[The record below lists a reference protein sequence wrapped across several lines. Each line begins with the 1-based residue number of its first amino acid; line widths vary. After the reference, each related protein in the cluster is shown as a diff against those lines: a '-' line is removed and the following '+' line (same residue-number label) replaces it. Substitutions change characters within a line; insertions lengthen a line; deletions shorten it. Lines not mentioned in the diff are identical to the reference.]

1 MKSRRR
7 NTVPSLPVR
16 EIESI
21 TELWMLRILVPLA
34 GHKVFVMRN
43 GFSEDAVARS
53 LGVGDWL
60 DNDELDFDSAAVRT
74 RLRELHVAA
83 EARAARLALPP
94 ALQANM
100 VRLAE
105 LVGLSEVDCRILE
118 FAAVLHHDRVLDDC
132 ADTLGHLNTVKIVD
146 ALATVL
152 GLDRRC
158 VQSAL
163 GSQGVLA
170 RSGLLAIDP
179 GSSGY
184 LRSKLDLLSDSFA
197 DLILGGAA
205 DPLTLLRDTVSP
217 SAAPRLTL
225 DDYGHIDQSL
235 ALLRPYLQ
243 QALASGR
250 AGVNIFVHGAPG
262 TRKSEFARAM
272 AAVLDCELFE
282 VASEDSDGD
291 PVLGERRLRAYRAAQ
306 SFFGQRNA
314 MILFDEVED
323 VFNDGDRM
331 FGRMST
337 AQKRKAWLNRTLEQ
351 NAVPTLW
358 LSNSID
364 GIDPA
369 FLRRFDMVIAM
380 PVPPR
385 AQRERIVRDACGDA
399 LEEAAIRRIASAP
412 QLAPAVVSR
421 AADIVRTIGARLDPA
436 GAGRAVE
443 FLIDQSLEAQGH
455 APLRHADAARLPAEY
470 DAALLNADADMV
482 ALADGLG
489 SSRSARLC
497 LYGPPGTGKT
507 AYGRWLAE
515 RLEMPLL
522 LYTASDLISK
532 WVGESEKNIAAA
544 FRRAESENG
553 VLLIDEVDSF
563 LQDRTHAR
571 QSWEVTMVNE
581 MLTRMEA
588 YSGVFIASTN
598 LMEGLDPAALRRFDL
613 KVCFDFLTPAQS
625 ALLLDRYSLN
635 LGLAPATAPDQA
647 RLRMLRNVTPGDFA
661 AVARQHRFRP
671 ITSAAGFVQALAQ
684 ECMLKA
690 PISPGIGFLRQA

>member
-1 MKSRRR
+1 MKTRRR
-7 NTVPSLPVR
+7 SASQYPSVK
-16 EIESI
+16 EIDSI
-21 TELWMLRILVPLA
+21 AELWMLRILVPLS
-34 GHKVFVMRN
+34 GHKEFVLRN
-43 GFSEDAVARS
+43 GFSEDKVARR

-74 RLRELHVAA
+74 QLRELHVAA
-83 EARAARLALPP
+83 EARASQLAAPPGLRSNMARLS
-94 ALQANM
+94 Q
-100 VRLAE
+100 
-105 LVGLSEVDCRILE
+105 LVGLSDVDCSILE
-118 FAAVLHHDRVLDDC
+118 FAALLHHDRVLDDC
-132 ADTLGHLNTVKIVD
+132 ADTLGHLNSLKVVD
-146 ALATVL
+146 ALASVL
-152 GLDRRC
+152 ALDRRS

-170 RSGLLAIDP
+170 RSGLLAIDR

-184 LRSKLDLLSDSFA
+184 LRGKLDLLSDNFA
-197 DLILGGAA
+197 DLILGGEA
-205 DPLTLLRDTVSP
+205 DPLTLLKDTVSP
-217 SAAPRLTL
+217 STPALL
-225 DDYGHIDQSL
+225 DLVDYGHIDESL
-235 ALLRPYLQ
+235 ALLKPYLE
-243 QALASGR
+243 QALATGR
-250 AGVNIFVHGAPG
+250 VGVNIFLHGAPG
-262 TRKSEFARAM
+262 TGKSELARAL
-272 AAVLDCELFE
+272 AEVLECELFE

-291 PVLGERRLRAYRAAQ
+291 PVLGERRLRAFRAAQ

-323 VFNDGDRM
+323 VFNDGDRL

-351 NAVPTLW
+351 NTVPALW
-358 LSNSID
+358 LSNTID

-369 FLRRFDMVIAM
+369 FLRRFDMVIEM

-385 AQRERIVRDACGDA
+385 KQHERIVRQACAGVLDDT
-399 LEEAAIRRIASAP
+399 AIRRVASSP

-421 AADIVRTIGARLDPA
+421 AADVVRTIGSRLDSA
-436 GAGRAVE
+436 SAARAVE

-455 APLRHADAARLPAEY
+455 DSLRQGDAARLPAEY
-470 DAALLNADADMV
+470 DAALLNADTDMLQ
-482 ALADGLG
+482 LADGLAAN
-489 SSRSARLC
+489 RSARLC

-515 RLEMPLL
+515 RLGMPLL

-553 VLLIDEVDSF
+553 LLLVDEVDSF
-563 LQDRTHAR
+563 LQDRAHAR

-598 LMEGLDPAALRRFDL
+598 LMGGLDPAALRRFDL
-613 KVCFDFLTPAQS
+613 KVCFDFLLPDQA
-625 ALLLDRYSLN
+625 ALLLARYVASLE
-635 LGLAPATAPDQA
+635 LEPATAPELG
-647 RLRMLRNVTPGDFA
+647 RLRSLCNLTPGDFA
-661 AVARQHRFRP
+661 AVVRQNRFRP
-671 ITSAAGFVQALAQ
+671 IKSAAAFVQALAQ
-684 ECMLKA
+684 ECTLKA
-690 PISPGIGFLRQA
+690 PVSSSIGFLR